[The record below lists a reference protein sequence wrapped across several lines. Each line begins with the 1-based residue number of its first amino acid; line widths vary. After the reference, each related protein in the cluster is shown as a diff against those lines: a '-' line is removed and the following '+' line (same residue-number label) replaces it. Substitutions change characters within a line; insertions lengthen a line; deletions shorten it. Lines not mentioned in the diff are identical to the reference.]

1 SAIIAIQQNDIKRI
15 LAYSTLSQLG
25 YIVMAVGLHGPG
37 QAMFHLS
44 THAFFKALL
53 FLSAGSLIL
62 ALHHEQDIWNMG
74 GLRKKMPVTYWTFI
88 TGALALA
95 GVWPFSGFFS
105 KDTILAQALKAHNY
119 PLFALAWL
127 VAVLTAFYILR
138 LVLVVFSGPAK
149 SEASEQAH

>member
-74 GLRKKMPVTYWTFI
+74 GLRKKMPVTFCTFMVG
-88 TGALALA
+88 TLALA
-95 GVWPFSGFFS
+95 GVLPTSGFYS
-105 KDTILAQALKAHNY
+105 KDSILARAADTNLALF
-119 PLFALAWL
+119 LLGL
-127 VAVLTAFYILR
+127 SVAILSTFYMFR
-138 LVLVVFSGPAK
+138 LVFVAFLA
-149 SEASEQAH
+149 AT